1 MNFAVVF
8 AVFPLIFFG
17 ELPDKTMFAS
27 LVLASRGRPLAVWCG
42 SAGAFVVHVAI
53 AVTVGVGLFHL
64 LPDRGVDLVVA
75 ALFGLGAYLAF
86 NATEEGEE
94 EEAEELVGPA
104 RLSPHRVALTAFGVI
119 FVAEWG
125 DLTQVLTANLAVRYH
140 APLSVAVGAIAALWT
155 VAAIAVVSGKWLT
168 RVMPGTLLR
177 RITGV
182 ACVILAFVALGAA
195 ITA

>member
-125 DLTQVLTANLAVRYH
+125 DLTQLATAALCAKYGN
-140 APLSVAVGAIAALWT
+140 PITIAIAAILALWAVT
-155 VAAIAVVSGKWLT
+155 ALAVVLGSQLKALV
-168 RVMPGTLLR
+168 RLELLNA
-177 RITGV
+177 TAAVVLAVVG
-182 ACVILAFVALGAA
+182 ILLIGRYR
-195 ITA
+195 